1 MAIIGK
7 ITGFEIAHNKDSDGD
22 VLMLQVELTEET
34 DVQTVELFRH
44 TGVDYNPPVGSTTVT
59 IPVTESLRI
68 AIATDDGI
76 TPESAPGEYEIY
88 SSDGTAK
95 LSKVKCDATSVKVY
109 GTEVVINGG
118 MQGAARVNDKTAID
132 ATTDPTFFSWMTSV
146 STLLGLTAPPIV
158 LGKILLGS
166 TTVKI
171 G

>member
-7 ITGFEIAHNKDSDGD
+7 IIGFEIDTNKDSDTE
-22 VLMLQVELTEET
+22 VLMLQVELTEES
-34 DVQTVELFRH
+34 DLQTVELFSH
-44 TGVDYNPPVGSTTVT
+44 AGVDYNPPSESTTVT

-76 TPESAPGEYEIY
+76 TSESAPGEYEIY
-88 SSDGTAK
+88 SSDGIAK
-95 LSKVKCDATSVKVY
+95 LSKVKCDATSVKVD

-118 MQGAARVNDKTAID
+118 VQGAARVNDQIIAD
-132 ATTDPTFFSWMTSV
+132 ATTDPNLFTWLAAV
-146 STLLGLTAPPIV
+146 STALGLSPPPAVI
-158 LGKILLGS
+158 GKILLGS

>member
-7 ITGFEIAHNKDSDGD
+7 IIGFEITKNKDSDSD
-22 VLMLQVELTEET
+22 VLMLQVELTEES

-44 TGVDYNPPVGSTTVT
+44 AGVDYNPPAESTTVT

-88 SSDGTAK
+88 SSDGTSK
-95 LSKVKCDATSVKVY
+95 LSKVKCDATSVSVD

-118 MQGAARVNDKTAID
+118 IQGAARVNDQTAID
-132 ATTDPTFFSWMTSV
+132 ATTDPAFFTWMNAV
-146 STLLGLTAPPIV
+146 STALGLTAPSLV

-166 TTVKI
+166 LTVKI